1 MCVLAV
7 LSDIPTRYL
16 AAGGH
21 NVVFDETI
29 TFWDKKLWD
38 NKVQITVE
46 DSDTFSNDTLGD
58 GEVDVDQLRWTGKLK
73 CMRMRIFASTSLSLS
88 GSLPSLADTR
98 ALARSRVR
106 WLPPSAAGASAFALP
121 SPRRPVRDQT
131 PNSSVPLCLDFCVFY
146 ILLCYSL

>member
-1 MCVLAV
+1 MLAV
-7 LSDIPTRYL
+7 LSDVLTRYL

-58 GEVDVDQLRWTGKLK
+58 GEVDVDQLRLTGKLSA
-73 CMRMRIFASTSLSLS
+73 CACEYLHRLPSRFRAFSLVSLALVFAGARPLQQAHLCSLS
-88 GSLPSLADTR
+88 
-98 ALARSRVR
+98 
-106 WLPPSAAGASAFALP
+106 
-121 SPRRPVRDQT
+121 RPFRNQT
-131 PNSSVPLCLDFCVFY
+131 PDSSVPLCLDFCVFY
-146 ILLCYSL
+146 ILLTYSL

>member
-7 LSDIPTRYL
+7 LSDVLTRYL

-58 GEVDVDQLRWTGKLK
+58 GEVDVDQLRLTGKLI
-73 CMRMRIFASTSLSLS
+73 CMCMRIFASTPLSLS
-88 GSLPSLADTR
+88 GFFPC
-98 ALARSRVR
+98 LARSRVR
-106 WLPPSAAGASAFALP
+106 WRPPSPAGASVFALP
-121 SPRRPVRDQT
+121 PLPQ
-131 PNSSVPLCLDFCVFY
+131 PNPQLFCP
-146 ILLCYSL
+146 SLS